1 MDSLPAILLQKRIH
15 MKFIKIYTR
24 SQLVLLRSLN
34 HLLGRYRLPC
44 ELLKRIDYILED
56 GILGRQGFVLVLL
69 DPVRDDVREIE
80 DAINMY
86 PIKVE
91 MENDVVRLEI
101 RDGGSPMTR
110 EREWYLNYVT
120 VHKTDRCIGVI
131 YSILKKYL
139 YRQV

>member
-1 MDSLPAILLQKRIH
+1 

-34 HLLGRYRLPC
+34 RLLGRYRLPR

-56 GILGRQGFVLVLL
+56 GSLGRKGFVLVLL
-69 DPVRDDVREIE
+69 DSVRDDVREIE

-91 MENDVVRLEI
+91 LENDVIRLEI

-110 EREWYLNYVT
+110 EREWYLNYGQ
-120 VHKTDRCIGVI
+120 VHKTARRIGVI
-131 YSILKKYL
+131 YSIQKKHL
-139 YRQV
+139 YKQL

>member
-1 MDSLPAILLQKRIH
+1 

-34 HLLGRYRLPC
+34 RLLGRYRLPR
-44 ELLKRIDYILED
+44 ELMKRIDYILED
-56 GILGRQGFVLVLL
+56 GSLGRKGFVLVLL
-69 DPVRDDVREIE
+69 DSVRDDVREIE

-91 MENDVVRLEI
+91 LENDVIRLEI

-110 EREWYLNYVT
+110 E
-120 VHKTDRCIGVI
+120 
-131 YSILKKYL
+131 SFL
-139 YRQV
+139 YNINR

>member
-1 MDSLPAILLQKRIH
+1 MDNLPAVLLQRRMH

-34 HLLGRYRLPC
+34 RLLGRYRLPR

-56 GILGRQGFVLVLL
+56 GSLGRKGFVLVLL
-69 DPVRDDVREIE
+69 DSVRDDVREIE

-91 MENDVVRLEI
+91 LENDVIRLEI

-110 EREWYLNYVT
+110 EREWYLNYVQ
-120 VHKTDRCIGVI
+120 VHKTARRIGVI
-131 YSILKKYL
+131 YSIQKKHL
-139 YRQV
+139 YKQL

>member
-1 MDSLPAILLQKRIH
+1 
-15 MKFIKIYTR
+15 MKSIKIYTR

-34 HLLGRYRLPC
+34 RLLGRYRLPR

-56 GILGRQGFVLVLL
+56 KSLGRQGFVLVLL
-69 DPVRDDVREIE
+69 DAVKDDVREIE

-91 MENDVVRLEI
+91 MENDVIRLEI
-101 RDGGSPMTR
+101 RDGGIPMTR

-120 VHKTDRCIGVI
+120 VHKTDRRIGVI
-131 YSILKKYL
+131 YSILKRHL
-139 YRQV
+139 YKQV